1 MKLDRRELKQR
12 AENALARAN
21 CNAKKLLLI
30 HVGTVILVSL
40 LLTVVNYLIQ
50 MQIDSTG
57 GLGGIAT
64 RSILST
70 VQSVLNL
77 FQMALM
83 PFWGAGYLTVAIALY
98 RGDRVNTDALL
109 SGFHRFGPLLRLYL
123 LQALVFGG
131 ILIGSSYLGHFLYMM
146 TPWGTQ
152 LMLKLAASMEQTG
165 SAVLDDATRESMLSL
180 SIPMMLVGAVIFLIA
195 AAPTFYRLRMSQY
208 RIMDG
213 QSSAM
218 RAMAESARMMRGSR
232 ISLLK
237 LDLSFWWFYLLQVLI
252 SVVGYADVILE
263 YAGIPLPW
271 NAAVSFFFP
280 YLLYLALQLIFLLWQ
295 KNRVSVT
302 YAAAY
307 ETLLHPQEPQPEIKP
322 DPQKLPWDETHS

>member
-21 CNAKKLLLI
+21 CDPKKLLLI

-50 MQIDSTG
+50 LRIDSTG

-64 RSILST
+64 RSMLST
-70 VQSVLNL
+70 VLSVLNL

-83 PFWGAGYLTVAIALY
+83 PFWQAGYITVAIALY
-98 RGDRVNTDALL
+98 RGDRADTDTLL

-131 ILIGSSYLGHFLYMM
+131 ILIGSSYLGNFLYMM

-152 LMLKLAASMEQTG
+152 LMLKLAAIMEQTG
-165 SAVLDDATRESMLSL
+165 SAVLDDATLESMLSL
-180 SIPMMLVGAVIFLIA
+180 SVPMMVLGAVIFLIA

-271 NAAVSFFFP
+271 GTAVRFFVP
-280 YLLYLALQLIFLLWQ
+280 YILYLALQLLFLLWQ

-307 ETLLHPQEPQPEIKP
+307 ETLLQPREPQPEIPP
-322 DPQKLPWDETHS
+322 DPKNLPWDNTIS

>member
-1 MKLDRRELKQR
+1 MKLDRRELKLR
-12 AENALARAN
+12 AENALA
-21 CNAKKLLLI
+21 NAPCDPKKLLLI
-30 HVGTVILVSL
+30 HVGSVVLVSL

-109 SGFHRFGPLLRLYL
+109 SGFLRFGPLLRLYL
-123 LQALVFGG
+123 LQALIFGG
-131 ILIGSSYLGHFLYMM
+131 ILIGSSYLGDFLYMM
-146 TPWGTQ
+146 SPWGTK
-152 LMLKLAASMEQTG
+152 LMQQMMIVMQQSD
-165 SAVLDDATRESMLSL
+165 SAVLDDATLDSMLSL
-180 SIPMMLVGAVIFLIA
+180 SVPMMLVGAVIFLIA

-213 QSSAM
+213 QNSAM
-218 RAMAESARMMRGSR
+218 RAIAESAYMMRGSR
-232 ISLLK
+232 FSLLK
-237 LDLSFWWFYLLQVLI
+237 LDLSFWWFYLLQMLI
-252 SVVGYADVILE
+252 SAVSYGDVILK

-271 NAAVSFFFP
+271 NTAVSFFVP
-280 YLLYLALQLIFLLWQ
+280 YLLYLALQLVFLLWQ